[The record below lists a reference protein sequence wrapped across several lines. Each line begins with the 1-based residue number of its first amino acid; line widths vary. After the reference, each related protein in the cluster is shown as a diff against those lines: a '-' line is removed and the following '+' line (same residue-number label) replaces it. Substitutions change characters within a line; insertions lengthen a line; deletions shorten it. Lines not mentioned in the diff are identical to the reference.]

1 MLKALKPVRGP
12 KYIVQ
17 ISGGQA
23 FDQEIL
29 IHYNDFAR
37 AAAAARITLYAVH
50 VDQPD
55 SDVADRRTVPSE
67 FGGRDLSVGLTTM
80 TGMTGGAYYA
90 GVGRATGVFDRIK
103 TEIAND
109 YEIGLETLP
118 ADADGKMRDVD
129 VKVNRPGV
137 SIRTRRQ
144 VLLAKDETASKDPLL
159 TLLSQPTDI
168 ADLPIAVAS
177 YTTRGEEPASLR
189 VLLSAEFGAP
199 ISDWAFAVFDRNKV
213 IADGR
218 QQSTD
223 EVGKRILTTSLQLA
237 PGRYRIR
244 IAATA
249 SDGRAGVIDAPLPV
263 GLRAAGPLQLSD
275 VILGTALSGRIQPLR
290 RIVAG
295 QRLAALLEIVSAD
308 VAALEKTR
316 VAMEILPEGA
326 SEPIRRVLMAA
337 RSGASSV
344 VVLAEAQ
351 IDTTALPP
359 GRYTASAIALIDAQ
373 PVGRVS
379 RAFEVVAD
387 TAK

>member
-55 SDVADRRTVPSE
+55 SDVADRRTVSSE
-67 FGGRDLSVGLTTM
+67 FGGRDLSAGLTTM

-199 ISDWAFAVFDRNKV
+199 IADWAFAVFDRNKV

-316 VAMEILPEGA
+316 VAMEILPDGRLGTDPAGA
-326 SEPIRRVLMAA
+326 HGRAQRCVLGRRPGRGADRHDGAAA
-337 RSGASSV
+337 R
-344 VVLAEAQ
+344 
-351 IDTTALPP
+351 
-359 GRYTASAIALIDAQ
+359 DAT
-373 PVGRVS
+373 P
-379 RAFEVVAD
+379 RAPSL
-387 TAK
+387 